1 MMDTVYAQA
10 LRDLARAA
18 DGAGALAEP
27 QVRVAVDNPL
37 CGDRVTMDLTLA
49 DGRVAALAHKVRGC
63 MLCEAAAAAIGRHA
77 LGAAPSR
84 LRAVADGMRAM
95 IRSGAPPPGDWQ
107 ELAAFTPVH
116 EIKSRH
122 ECVLLP
128 FDALSQALD
137 KASRALDPQS

>member
-1 MMDTVYAQA
+1 MMERVYAQA

-18 DGAGALAEP
+18 DGAGTLAEP

-37 CGDRVTMDLTLA
+37 CGDRVTLDLTLA

-63 MLCEAAAAAIGRHA
+63 LLCEAAAAAIGRHA
-77 LGAAPSR
+77 PEAAPSQ
-84 LRAVADGMRAM
+84 LRDVARGVQAM
-95 IRSGAPPPGDWQ
+95 IRDGAPVPEDWQ

-116 EIKSRH
+116 QIKSRH

-128 FDALSQALD
+128 FAALTQALD
-137 KASRALDPQS
+137 KAGG